1 MCYDDLL
8 TTRAVAAVVVVRD
21 QMHNVGPRSPLD
33 IVSTQSCDNACYLDL
48 LLTVYLVY

>member
-1 MCYDDLL
+1 MCYGDLL
-8 TTRAVAAVVVVRD
+8 TTRAVAVVVVSE